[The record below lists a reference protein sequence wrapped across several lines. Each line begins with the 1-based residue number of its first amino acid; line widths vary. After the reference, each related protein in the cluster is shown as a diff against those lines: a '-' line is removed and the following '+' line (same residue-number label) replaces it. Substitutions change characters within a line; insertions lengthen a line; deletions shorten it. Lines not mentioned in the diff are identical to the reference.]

1 MLRAIFGVN
10 VATQPDNSSSN
21 SPQQKNA
28 LITEVLLP
36 SCLEVSIKNSGNV
49 GFYQSYY
56 EEFQQEISRAF
67 GEIRKSDQTKESK
80 RCCGSHILCVCLP
93 KCMSIY
99 VLYLPINLSTNNCT
113 IPTYLYQLNH
123 SPTYS
128 TKLTNLSTNQPAHL
142 PAYHI
147 YS

>member
-80 RCCGSHILCVCLP
+80 RCCGCHILFVCLP

-99 VLYLPINLSTNNCT
+99 VLYLPINQHVPYLPTCT
-113 IPTYLYQLNH
+113 
-123 SPTYS
+123 S
-128 TKLTNLSTNQPAHL
+128 
-142 PAYHI
+142 
-147 YS
+147 